1 MKKILVILLV
11 LSVLTATSVFAAE
24 NIYDMQQ
31 NKDWVDKQ
39 LASTIYQRKEYESSK
54 EYYEEISRQQSQS
67 LVAQKQDLLKK
78 EGTVAAL
85 EEEING
91 FIDTLAATE
100 LEYLE
105 KLQLLKSRI
114 IEGYIDSKV
123 NILTILAESENITE
137 FYEKLEIR
145 RFIARYD
152 KTLIEDIENLATDLA
167 DKKARAE
174 SLKIQYEDAV
184 KTTQIAI
191 GNIEE
196 IKAKADKTAL
206 MSAEQIAFLQKRE
219 DDLMEESDKLLE
231 AILKLQQEMIYAG
244 GKMVWPVPANRST
257 LSKGDLFGMRMHP
270 IFHEWR
276 MHTGIDIGAP
286 TGANILAVNSGTVIM
301 TGYTTG
307 YGNKV
312 VVDHGGGIITLY
324 AHCSKILVKDG
335 QKVDKGQVI
344 ALVGST
350 GWATGPHLH
359 FEVMDKGERQNPLEY
374 VTTKSGT

>member
-1 MKKILVILLV
+1 MKKILIILLV
-11 LSVLTATSVFAAE
+11 LLVLMATSVLAE
-24 NIYDMQQ
+24 DIYVVQQ
-31 NKDWVDKQ
+31 NKDWVDKE
-39 LASTIYQRKEYESSK
+39 LENTIYKRKEYESSK
-54 EYYEEISRQQSQS
+54 EYYEEISRQQSES

-100 LEYLE
+100 LEYQE
-105 KLQLLKSRI
+105 KLQILKSRI
-114 IEGYIDSKV
+114 VEGYIDSKV
-123 NILTILAESENITE
+123 NLLTILAESENITE

-152 KTLIEDIENLATDLA
+152 KTLIEDIENLANDLA

-174 SLKIQYEDAV
+174 ALQIKYEDAV
-184 KTTQIAI
+184 RTTQIAI
-191 GNIEE
+191 DNIEE
-196 IKAKADKTAL
+196 IKEKADKTAL
-206 MSAEQIAFLQKRE
+206 MSAEQIAFLQSRE

-231 AILKLQQEMIYAG
+231 QIIKLQQEAVYAG
-244 GKMVWPVPANRST
+244 GNMIWPVPANRT
-257 LSKGDLFGMRMHP
+257 ALSKGDLFGMRMHP

-286 TGANILAVNSGTVIM
+286 TGANILAVNSGTVLI
-301 TGYTTG
+301 TAYTTG

-312 VVDHGGGIITLY
+312 VIDHGGGIVTLY
-324 AHCSKILVKDG
+324 AHCSKILVKEG
-335 QKVDKGQVI
+335 QKVEKGQVI
-344 ALVGST
+344 AYVGST

-359 FEVMDKGERQNPLEY
+359 FEVMENGERHDPLEY
-374 VTTKSGT
+374 VTQKSGT